1 MLVDLLLMWKITY
14 PIAKYNGKPG
24 PQEEILTDE
33 SPTPKNEWFQRIN
46 DYYILSAPSQGGV
59 TTPNSKYAR
68 CEFRELDGDGNRAAW
83 NFSGKKYHTL
93 SYRGSI
99 VSIPDVKREV
109 VFGQVHDKDDDV
121 MELILQENKFVVRNG
136 ATQKQKTLIPD
147 YKLGELITVEITC
160 RKKVVSVQVIH
171 QGKSVSYSFKTKMV
185 KGCYFKV
192 GCYQQGLEGSSSVIV
207 YDDLKAT
214 HYKKTEKCNCCYCRS
229 ITIKDLE
236 IV

>member
-1 MLVDLLLMWKITY
+1 MLLEILMWKITY
-14 PIAKYNGKPG
+14 PFAKYNGKPG
-24 PQEEILTDE
+24 PQED
-33 SPTPKNEWFQRIN
+33 
-46 DYYILSAPSQGGV
+46 ILSADTPDNPWFKNSLGLYVLRAPSQGGV

-93 SYRGSI
+93 TYEGYI
-99 VSIPDVKREV
+99 GKIPSVKREV

-121 MELILQENKFVVRNG
+121 MELILQENKFVIRDG

-147 YKLGELITVEITC
+147 YKLGEVFKVEITC
-160 RKKVVSVQVIH
+160 RKKVVSVQVVYKGESITH
-171 QGKSVSYSFKTKMV
+171 SFRTKMV

-192 GCYQQGLEGSSSVIV
+192 GCYQQGLEGNSEVGI
-207 YDDLKAT
+207 YDTLKVT
-214 HYKKTEKCNCCYCRS
+214 HYTKPKRCKCCYCKS
-229 ITIKDLE
+229 LNLE